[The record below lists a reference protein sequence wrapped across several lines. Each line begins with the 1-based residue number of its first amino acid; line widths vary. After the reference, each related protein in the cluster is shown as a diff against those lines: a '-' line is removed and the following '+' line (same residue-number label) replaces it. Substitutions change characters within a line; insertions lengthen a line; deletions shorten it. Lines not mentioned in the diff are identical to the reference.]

1 MVRGQ
6 AHDLN
11 PEAGRH
17 EVTMDA
23 RELEAVNRASDRSW
37 NEFPYW
43 DARFGERGRRFSLSD
58 GAWIVTLCSGTAA
71 HAIEKVR
78 WLGALLSSRG
88 MPQILL
94 ERHLVIL
101 HEELGSQRYAHLLK
115 GSRELARLRRSKIR
129 QSVFDRLSRAFEEA
143 TTGVAPFPG
152 MGMLLVSAV
161 CDEALG
167 IEHAVTNIVNWVEER
182 GDDRRRWISEVR
194 STVEKA
200 RAALP

>member
-6 AHDLN
+6 ARDLN
-11 PEAGRH
+11 PEAGSH

-23 RELEAVNRASDRSW
+23 RELEAVNRATDRSW

-58 GAWIVTLCSGTAA
+58 GAWIVTLCLGTAA
-71 HAIEKVR
+71 HAIEQVR

-101 HEELGSQRYAHLLK
+101 HEELGSRRYAHLLK
-115 GSRELARLRRSKIR
+115 GSRELARQRRSKIR
-129 QSVFDRLSRAFEEA
+129 QSAFDQLSKRFEEA
-143 TTGVAPFPG
+143 TADVAPFPG
-152 MGMLLVSAV
+152 MGVLLVSAV

-167 IEHAVTNIVNWVEER
+167 IEHAVTNIVNWAEEGER
-182 GDDRRRWISEVR
+182 YRERWIGAVR
-194 STVEKA
+194 STIEKA
-200 RAALP
+200 RAALR

>member
-6 AHDLN
+6 ARDIN

-23 RELEAVNRASDRSW
+23 RELEAVARASDRSW
-37 NEFPYW
+37 NEFPYY

-58 GAWIVTLCSGTAA
+58 GAWIVTLCSGTAER
-71 HAIEKVR
+71 AIQRVC

-94 ERHLVIL
+94 ERHLMIL
-101 HEELGSQRYAHLLK
+101 HEELASRRYGHLLK
-115 GSRELARLRRSKIR
+115 GARELARLRRSKIR
-129 QSVFDRLSRAFEEA
+129 QPAFDRLSKGFDEA
-143 TTGVAPFPG
+143 TCDIAPFPG
-152 MGMLLVSAV
+152 LGALLVSAI

-182 GDDRRRWISEVR
+182 GQQRERWVSAIR
-194 STVEKA
+194 STIATA
-200 RAALP
+200 RAALS